1 VTGVSYDDLVAAA
14 TVGLSHRP
22 LPLTEL
28 SGVVAGHAGALDAG
42 NQASALLDAA
52 ALMVAARRAG
62 APPALGVA
70 CPAPAPVDQA
80 PELSRRAAGVLKQAR
95 VVDPLLLADLL
106 AAAARSGY
114 RAPAPLLPWLLDAA
128 VKDAALRPAVAA
140 VLGARGRWL
149 AGHRPDWQRVSD
161 TIFSY
166 GTVFS
171 GVAESDATTPAAEAS
186 SAAGPAATVWEI
198 GRRSERRAYLRS
210 LRDRDPAAARDLL
223 AAGWSRETG
232 EDRADLLTVLADGL
246 SAADE
251 EFLEAALEDRKAAV
265 RAAARRLL
273 TRLPDSAFTR
283 RAAARAAPLLRVER
297 RATRRDWL
305 VVSLPET
312 ADQAAARDGIV
323 ARPPGSGIGDRA
335 WLLTQVI
342 AAVPLGEWVSR
353 FGLDPAQIVSM
364 PVAGGLG
371 IDVRAGWRQAA
382 IHQASQVWA
391 EAILDAGEPGPVM
404 DRPAAA
410 WPPDDQLAAILPAG
424 ARAVRAA
431 TLLTG
436 EAPAADAVADAVAE
450 VVRCP
455 GPWTDALADAVMGA
469 LSRGAASAGRHYW
482 LAQLATAAARHLPV
496 TNRDGGTDYAAALE
510 RLASHDTC
518 PSHLAEALRGAAE
531 AIALRR
537 AFLKEIR

>member
-1 VTGVSYDDLVAAA
+1 VSYDDLVAAA
-14 TVGLSHRP
+14 TVGLSHRS

-42 NQASALLDAA
+42 DQASALLDAA
-52 ALMVAARRAG
+52 ALMVGARRAG

-70 CPAPAPVDQA
+70 CPAAAPVDQA
-80 PELSRRAAGVLKQAR
+80 PGLSRRAASVLKQAR

-149 AGHRPDWQRVSD
+149 AGHRPYWQRVSD
-161 TIFSY
+161 TVFSY

-171 GVAESDATTPAAEAS
+171 GVAESDATTPAAEES
-186 SAAGPAATVWEI
+186 GAAGPAATVWEI

-251 EFLEAALEDRKAAV
+251 EFLEAALDDRKAAV

-297 RATRRDWL
+297 RAMRRDWL

-312 ADQAAARDGIV
+312 ADEAAARDGIV

-353 FGLDPAQIVSM
+353 FGLDPARIVSL

-391 EAILDAGEPGPVM
+391 QAILDAGEPGPVM

-410 WPPDDQLAAILPAG
+410 WPPDDQLAGILPAG

-431 TLLTG
+431 ALLTG
-436 EAPAADAVADAVAE
+436 AAPAADAVANAVAE

-455 GPWTDALADAVMGA
+455 GPWTVALADAVMGA
-469 LSRGAASAGRHYW
+469 LSSGAASAGRHYW

-496 TNRDGGTDYAAALE
+496 TNRDGGTDYAADLE

-531 AIALRR
+531 AIVLRR